1 MPLTRDFKESILEDM
16 RNNPGFR
23 AALLR
28 EGVDVLLGGEFE
40 IAKEVFRDYVNATM
54 GFDKLSKQVGIP
66 PKSLMRM
73 LGRSG
78 NPQMKNLFA
87 VIAALQAHAGIE
99 LHVAEVAPV
108 RRPKRSKARKS
119 TAIVRRAPPPPAYP
133 QAESAV
139 HGGFREAP
147 RKFKRS

>member
-1 MPLTRDFKESILEDM
+1 MPLTRDYKEGVLARLKRDAD
-16 RNNPGFR
+16 FR

-28 EGVDVLLGGEFE
+28 EGIDVLLGGEFE

-73 LGRSG
+73 LSRSG

-99 LHVAEVAPV
+99 LHVAEIAPP
-108 RRPKRSKARKS
+108 RAPKRSKARKRAA
-119 TAIVRRAPPPPAYP
+119 TAPPPAYP
-133 QAESAV
+133 QAEAAAQ
-139 HGGFREAP
+139 GGLREASA
-147 RKFKRS
+147 KFKRP